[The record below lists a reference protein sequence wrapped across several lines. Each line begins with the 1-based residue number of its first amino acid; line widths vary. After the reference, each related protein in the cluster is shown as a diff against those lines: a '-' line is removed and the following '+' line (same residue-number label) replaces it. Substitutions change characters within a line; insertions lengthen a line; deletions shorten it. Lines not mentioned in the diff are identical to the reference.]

1 MVRVCI
7 GPFSIIDYFP
17 IIYKFAPMPNK
28 TGATTDILLLEK
40 IHPNAAGQFRTKNY
54 EVAEKPNSPADSELN
69 QALRDIRILG
79 IRSKTKVTP
88 KLLQEAPNLLAIGC
102 FCIGT
107 DQVDLKKCSELGI
120 AVFNAP
126 FSSTRSVTELVIG
139 EIIMLMR
146 QAFERNAAA
155 HQGLWAKGE
164 DAGFEVRG
172 KTLGIVGYGHIG
184 SQVSVIAESLGMNVI
199 FYDIAEKLTLGNA
212 RPAHSLEEL
221 LRKADIVTLHV
232 PEDKSTRTM
241 IGARQLA
248 MMKKGSYL
256 INSSRGSVVV
266 LEELC
271 RALKE
276 SHLRGAAIDVYPE
289 EPSGPGERF
298 TCLLQGLPNVI
309 LTPHIAGST
318 QEAQADIALKT
329 SNRLIRFME
338 FGTTTGSVNFPEV
351 ELPVLNKNHR
361 IIHIHKNV
369 PGIIKQVSEILA
381 RHKYNIEGEY
391 LRTTHELGYLVTD
404 VNRKV
409 TPEVLS
415 ELKRVRATLKVRVLF

>member
-1 MVRVCI
+1 
-7 GPFSIIDYFP
+7 
-17 IIYKFAPMPNK
+17 MPDK
-28 TGATTDILLLEK
+28 TGATSASVLLLEK
-40 IHPNAAGQFRTKNY
+40 IHPHAGEQFRARNY
-54 EVAEKPNSPADSELN
+54 GVVEKPNSPADSELN
-69 QALRDIRILG
+69 QALKDIQILG
-79 IRSKTKVTP
+79 VRSKTKVTP
-88 KLLQEAPNLLAIGC
+88 RILQKAPKLLAVGC

-126 FSSTRSVTELVIG
+126 YSNTRSVTELVIG

-146 QAFERNAAA
+146 RIFERNSAA
-155 HQGLWAKGE
+155 HQGVWKKG
-164 DAGFEVRG
+164 DDSCFEVRG

-199 FYDIAEKLTLGNA
+199 FYDIAEKLALGNA

-221 LRKADIVTLHV
+221 LHKADLVTLHV
-232 PEDKSTRTM
+232 PEDKSTRNM
-241 IGARQLA
+241 LGARQFG

-256 INSSRGSVVV
+256 INTSRGNVVV
-266 LEELC
+266 LEELG

-276 SHLRGAAIDVYPE
+276 GHLGGAAIDVYPN
-289 EPSGPGERF
+289 EPAGAGEPF

-329 SNRLIRFME
+329 SNRLIRFLE

-351 ELPVLNKNHR
+351 ELPVLNQNHR

-409 TPEVLS
+409 TPEIFA
-415 ELKRVRATLKVRVLF
+415 ELRKISATLKVRVLF

>member
-1 MVRVCI
+1 M
-7 GPFSIIDYFP
+7 
-17 IIYKFAPMPNK
+17 ANK
-28 TGATTDILLLEK
+28 ASVSPAGVLLLEK
-40 IHPNAAGQFRTKNY
+40 IHPNAAGQFRAKNY
-54 EVAEKPNSPADSELN
+54 AVVEKPNSPADSELN
-69 QALRDIRILG
+69 QVLRDIQIFG
-79 IRSKTKVTP
+79 IRSKTKVTS
-88 KLLQEAPNLLAIGC
+88 KLLQKNPNLLAIGC

-146 QAFERNAAA
+146 RAFERNTAA

-164 DAGFEVRG
+164 DASFEVRG

-199 FYDIAEKLTLGNA
+199 FYDIAEKLALGNA
-212 RPAHSLEEL
+212 RPVHSLEEL
-221 LRKADIVTLHV
+221 LRKADVVTLHV
-232 PEDKSTRTM
+232 PEDKSTRNM
-241 IGARQLA
+241 MGARQLA
-248 MMKKGSYL
+248 TMKRGGYL
-256 INSSRGSVVV
+256 INTSRGRVVV
-266 LEELC
+266 LEALC
-271 RALKE
+271 EALKTGQ
-276 SHLRGAAIDVYPE
+276 LRGAAIDVYPS
-289 EPSGPGERF
+289 EPAGSGDRF
-298 TCLLQGLPNVI
+298 SCLLQGLPNVI

-351 ELPVLNKNHR
+351 ELPVLNQNHR

-404 VNRKV
+404 VNRRV
-409 TPEVLS
+409 APETLA
-415 ELKRVRATLKVRVLF
+415 ELKKIRVTLKVRVLF

>member
-1 MVRVCI
+1 
-7 GPFSIIDYFP
+7 
-17 IIYKFAPMPNK
+17 MPDKPNVLTK
-28 TGATTDILLLEK
+28 SVLLLEK
-40 IHPNAAGQFRTKNY
+40 IHDDAGEQFRAQKY
-54 EVAEKPNSPADSELN
+54 RVVQKPFAPTDLELKL
-69 QALRDIRILG
+69 ALPEFQILG
-79 IRSKTKVTP
+79 LRSKTKLTS
-88 KLLQEAPNLLAIGC
+88 KILQKAPNLLAVGC

-107 DQVDLKKCSELGI
+107 DQVDLQKCSQLGI

-139 EIIMLMR
+139 EIIMLLR
-146 QAFERNAAA
+146 RAFERNAAA
-155 HQGLWAKGE
+155 HQGVWAKGE
-164 DAGFEVRG
+164 DAAFEVRG

-199 FYDIAEKLTLGNA
+199 FYDLAEKLALGNA
-212 RPAHSLEEL
+212 RAVHSLEEL
-221 LRKADIVTLHV
+221 LRRADVVTLHV
-232 PEDKSTRTM
+232 PEDKSTFHM
-241 IGARQLA
+241 IGKRQLA

-256 INSSRGSVVV
+256 INTSRGGVVV
-266 LEELC
+266 LE
-271 RALKE
+271 ALRK
-276 SHLRGAAIDVYPE
+276 SLKDGHLRGAAIDVYPN
-289 EPSGPGERF
+289 EPSAAGQRF
-298 TCLLQGLPNVI
+298 SCLLQGLPNVI

-329 SNRLIRFME
+329 SNRLIRFLE

-369 PGIIKQVSEILA
+369 PGVIKQVSEILA

-409 TPEVLS
+409 NPEVVS
-415 ELKRVRATLKVRVLF
+415 ELQKVRATLKVRVLF

>member
-1 MVRVCI
+1 MNPVLQNV
-7 GPFSIIDYFP
+7 
-17 IIYKFAPMPNK
+17 
-28 TGATTDILLLEK
+28 
-40 IHPNAAGQFRTKNY
+40 Q
-54 EVAEKPNSPADSELN
+54 
-69 QALRDIRILG
+69 ILG

-88 KLLQEAPNLLAIGC
+88 MLLQKAPKLLAIGC

-107 DQVDLKKCSELGI
+107 DQTDLKKCTELGI

-126 FSSTRSVTELVIG
+126 YSNTRSVTELVIG
-139 EIIMLMR
+139 EIIMLLR
-146 QAFERNAAA
+146 RIFERNSAA
-155 HQGLWAKGE
+155 HRGSWNKGD
-164 DAGFEVRG
+164 DASFEVRG

-184 SQVSVIAESLGMNVI
+184 SQVSVIAEALGMNVI
-199 FYDIAEKLTLGNA
+199 FYDIAEKLALGNA
-212 RPAHSLEEL
+212 RSAHSLEEL
-221 LRKADIVTLHV
+221 LRRADIVSLHV
-232 PEDKSTRTM
+232 PEDKSTRNM
-241 IGARQLA
+241 IDAHRLG

-256 INSSRGSVVV
+256 INTSRGSVVV

-276 SHLRGAAIDVYPE
+276 GQLRGAAIDVYPS
-289 EPSGPGERF
+289 EPAGAGEKF
-298 TCLLQGLPNVI
+298 SCLLQGLPNVI

-351 ELPVLNKNHR
+351 ELPVLNQNHR

-391 LRTTHELGYLVTD
+391 LRTTHE
-404 VNRKV
+404 
-409 TPEVLS
+409 
-415 ELKRVRATLKVRVLF
+415 

>member
-1 MVRVCI
+1 
-7 GPFSIIDYFP
+7 
-17 IIYKFAPMPNK
+17 MPNQPN
-28 TGATTDILLLEK
+28 ATSTSVLLLEK
-40 IHPNAAGQFRTKNY
+40 IHSNAGEQFRAKKY
-54 EVAEKPNSPADSELN
+54 QVAEKLDSPAESELN
-69 QALRDIRILG
+69 QTLGEIQILG
-79 IRSKTKVTP
+79 IRSKTKITP
-88 KLLQEAPNLLAIGC
+88 KILQKAPNLLAIGC
-102 FCIGT
+102 FCIGS

-126 FSSTRSVTELVIG
+126 YSNTRSVTELVIG

-146 QAFERNAAA
+146 CIFERSNAA
-155 HQGLWAKGE
+155 HQGTWNKGD
-164 DAGFEVRG
+164 DASFEVRG

-184 SQVSVIAESLGMNVI
+184 SQVSVIAESLGMNVL
-199 FYDIAEKLTLGNA
+199 FYDIAEKLALGNA
-212 RPAHSLEEL
+212 HPVHSLEEL
-221 LRKADIVTLHV
+221 LRRADIVTLHV
-232 PEDKSTRTM
+232 PEDKSTCNM
-241 IGARQLA
+241 LGARQLE

-256 INSSRGSVVV
+256 INTSRGSVVV
-266 LEELC
+266 LEDLC

-276 SHLRGAAIDVYPE
+276 GHLQGTAIDVYPS
-289 EPSGPGERF
+289 EPAGAGERF

-351 ELPVLNKNHR
+351 ELPVLNQNHR

-409 TPEVLS
+409 TSEVQS
-415 ELKRVRATLKVRVLF
+415 ELKKIRATLKVRVLF